1 MRTTPFTTSRLLGVL
16 LAVLSGVAIG
26 TGLDW
31 VTKALRLYQSPNYLT
46 YSLGFT
52 ALCILL
58 AGVGA
63 WFLRTWWA
71 LLVTPFSFFVGCML
85 GAVIDIFMPGNAFD
99 SGYLG
104 LGVAI
109 FIFYLLPVVLVAL
122 IAAVISKLVVMQG
135 G

>member
-1 MRTTPFTTSRLLGVL
+1 MRTTPFTTSRVVGALLGFV
-16 LAVLSGVAIG
+16 SGVAIG

-31 VTKALRLYQSPNYLT
+31 LTKVFRLYQNPHYLM
-46 YSLGFT
+46 YALEFE

-71 LLVTPFSFFVGCML
+71 LLVTAFSFFVGCML
-85 GAVIDIFMPGNAFD
+85 GAVIDMFMPGNAFD

-122 IAAVISKLVVMQG
+122 IATVISKLAAGRG